1 MLSTTIGCIVL
12 FVIMEIAKNFAE
24 IERKFLLKDG
34 IPSGLVISTITVHR
48 HYLYADSQV
57 EMRIQRKDKD
67 CYELERKI
75 FESSL
80 LRWSMKA
87 SITIGEYERFRKHT
101 TGNQIH
107 YLKHDTDVSG
117 VIIKEY
123 LDQLAG
129 LVIVEVVFSDLQ
141 SAHTF
146 HPTEPWIGR
155 EITDLTYSRDSGLIF
170 VADFNALAAKLFI

>member
-1 MLSTTIGCIVL
+1 
-12 FVIMEIAKNFAE
+12 MEIAKNFAE

-34 IPSGLVISTITVHR
+34 IPSGLVISTIPVHR

-57 EMRIQRKDKD
+57 EMRIQRKGKD

-75 FESSL
+75 FESPL
-80 LRWSMKA
+80 LRWSMET
-87 SITIGEYERFRKHT
+87 SITIGEYKKLRKHA

-129 LVIVEVVFSDLQ
+129 LLIVEVEFTDLQ
-141 SAHTF
+141 SAQNF
-146 HPTEPWIGR
+146 HPAQPWIGR
-155 EITDLTYSRDSGLIF
+155 EITDLTYSRDSGLIY
-170 VADFNALAAKLFI
+170 VADFNEFAAKLFI